1 MISLIQYDE
10 FGANM
15 GFPSIKDFFQSKR
28 YEGQDKIIQYLKNG
42 KCTMASPGRAV
53 DVITGEVIDIEVIFM
68 NDGKYSWTS
77 TLIYYV
83 EKYNL
88 RLPLEFE
95 KYVLNVTININSTNK

>member
-1 MISLIQYDE
+1 MKKLLLSY
-10 FGANM
+10 N
-15 GFPSIKDFFQSKR
+15 
-28 YEGQDKIIQYLKNG
+28 
-42 KCTMASPGRAV
+42 
-53 DVITGEVIDIEVIFM
+53 IEVIFM

>member
-1 MISLIQYDE
+1 MISLIRYDE

-15 GFPSIKDFFQSKR
+15 GLPSIKHSFQSES
-28 YEGQDKIIQYLKNG
+28 YEGQDEIIEYLNNG
-42 KCTMASPGRAV
+42 NVTMVSTGYDSDIV
-53 DVITGEVIDIEVIFM
+53 TGERIKREKRFM

-88 RLPLEFE
+88 RLPKEFE
-95 KYVLNVTININSTNK
+95 KHVLKLNDHP